1 MESER
6 KRQRQKLSLSSKFLK
21 FAFFQIRQF
30 HIHFIYFNFKLFWQF
45 EMSYVCL
52 VLHFLNS
59 IDMLMI
65 LMEKMRMIEKAFFQ
79 IYILICLINGID
91 HQKYGNV
98 NLELSKMFLQNSLFY
113 FRRLLPTKPLALM
126 LIRWIIL
133 QEIVTILAFATTS
146 TTSK

>member
-65 LMEKMRMIEKAFFQ
+65 LMEKMRMIEKEFFQ

-98 NLELSKMFLQNSLFY
+98 NLELSNYVSSKQPNLFLQIVANKTTGIDVDKMDY
-113 FRRLLPTKPLALM
+113 FARDCYHLG
-126 LIRWIIL
+126 IRNN
-133 QEIVTILAFATTS
+133 FDY
-146 TTSK
+146 K